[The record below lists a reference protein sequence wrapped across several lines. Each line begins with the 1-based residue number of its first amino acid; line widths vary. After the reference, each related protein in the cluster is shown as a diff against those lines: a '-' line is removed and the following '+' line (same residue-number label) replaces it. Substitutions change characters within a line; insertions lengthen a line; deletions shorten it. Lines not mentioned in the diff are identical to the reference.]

1 MTGLR
6 ALLITVAALTAWALL
21 IALTGG
27 VFVEWHGLR
36 ISSRDP
42 FRPAL
47 LAAAL
52 AALAVWRYGIARVG
66 RELQSFDQLTA
77 GDRFATMTVGALSI
91 ATLIVGVVW
100 GTHVAG
106 GADSYGYL
114 SQAQLWKRGDVVVEQ
129 PIATQ
134 VPWPNAISTFTP
146 LGYTPWVRSSAGDA
160 IVPIYAPGL
169 PMLMALF
176 SFIHPAAVFWV
187 VPAAGAAVVALTYLL
202 ARTLADNRAGMLA
215 GVLMATSPAFLF
227 QLVAPMSD
235 VVIAACW
242 AGALVVALPDR
253 RWRWLAAGLI
263 TSIAILV
270 RPNTAPIAAVFTV
283 AALAGQGGGPWTRD
297 DVRRRL
303 GNALMYV
310 AGTVPGVLS
319 IATIQAVLYGSP
331 FSSGYGSAGDLFA
344 VRFFV
349 PNVVHYTTSL
359 IRSETPL
366 IGLAA
371 AAPFL
376 LWRSPPP
383 RRFAMSLAATLG
395 VAVWS
400 CYLFYLTFDEWW
412 YLRFLLGS
420 FPTLE
425 AFTAVAVVW
434 IANVAPA
441 SWRLLLTLALIVPLS
456 IARVQFARDAGAFVS
471 WKLESR
477 YAEVG
482 RYVATHLPRN
492 AVLYSYQ
499 QSGSLR
505 FYGDRLTLCVEFL
518 EPGWLDRSTGVMRDL
533 GYTPYLVFEEPEA
546 QYIREKFGPYSSLG
560 KLDWKPLVE
569 FTTSPPVRIYD
580 PSAIGR

>member
-27 VFVEWHGLR
+27 VYVEWHDLR

-52 AALAVWRYGIARVG
+52 AAFAVWRYGTAPVG

-77 GDRFATMTVGALSI
+77 RDRFAPMIVGALSI

-114 SQAQLWKRGDVVVEQ
+114 SQVQLWKHGDVVVQQ

-134 VPWPNAISTFTP
+134 VPWPNAINTFTP
-146 LGYTPWVRSSAGDA
+146 LGYTPWVRSNAGDA

-187 VPAAGAAVVALTYLL
+187 VPIAGAAVVALTFLL
-202 ARTLADNRAGMLA
+202 GRALVDNRVGILA
-215 GVLMATSPAFLF
+215 AVLMATSPAFLF

-242 AGALVVALPDR
+242 VGALVVALPDR

-283 AALAGQGGGPWTRD
+283 AALVGQGGGRWTRD

-303 GNALMYV
+303 GNALTYV

-319 IATIQAVLYGSP
+319 VAAIHAMLYGSP
-331 FSSGYGSAGDLFA
+331 FSSGYGSASDLFE
-344 VRFFV
+344 VRFFI
-349 PNVVHYTTSL
+349 PNVVHYTRSL
-359 IRSETPL
+359 VRSETPL

-376 LWRSPPP
+376 LWRSPN
-383 RRFAMSLAATLG
+383 RRFAMSLAAALG

-400 CYLFYLTFDEWW
+400 CYLFYLKFDEWW

-434 IANVAPA
+434 MASVVPA

-456 IARVQFARDAGAFVS
+456 IARVHFARDSGTFVS
-471 WKLESR
+471 WKLERR

-482 RYVATHLPRN
+482 RYVAKHLPPN

-505 FYGDRLTLCVEFL
+505 FYGNRLTLCVKFL
-518 EPGWLDRSTGVMRDL
+518 EPGWLDRSTAVMRDL

-546 QYIREKFGPYSSLG
+546 KDIREKFGPHSSLG

-569 FTTSPPVRIYD
+569 FKTSPPVRIYD
-580 PSAIGR
+580 PAAIGR